1 MIVLKVLLGIV
12 MYLMISLIVFI
23 GLTLWLGRDVINSP
37 HNQKMRMVNFIT
49 LQSIVWPIL
58 PLVLLLSA
66 VYISAGK
73 MIVYIVQ
80 KDDTRKERKRLRK
93 AKKANKNA

>member
-66 VYISAGK
+66 VYISAEK
-73 MIVYIVQ
+73 MIAHIVQ
-80 KDDTRKERKRLRK
+80 KDDARKERKRLRK
-93 AKKANKNA
+93 AKKANKNV